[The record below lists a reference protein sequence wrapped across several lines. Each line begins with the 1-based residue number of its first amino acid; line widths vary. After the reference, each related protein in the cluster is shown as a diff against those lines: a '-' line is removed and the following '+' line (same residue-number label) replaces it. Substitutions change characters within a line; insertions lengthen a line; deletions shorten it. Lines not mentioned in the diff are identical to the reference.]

1 MLTGRPGATPEDGVS
16 WTRDICAE
24 LEIPPLA
31 VYGVSEQDVAGLIE
45 EGART
50 SSMKGN
56 PLVLTPEELRDVL
69 LQSMEGRHA

>member
-1 MLTGRPGATPEDGVS
+1 MLTGRPRATAEDGIS

-31 VYGVSEQDVAGLIE
+31 VYGVGEQDVAVLVE
-45 EGART
+45 ESART

-56 PLVLTPEELRDVL
+56 PLVLTPDELRDVL
-69 LQSMEGRHA
+69 LRSIKGRQA